1 MKLQKD
7 AKIFTADGKELGH
20 LTRFVLDPRSK
31 NVTDIVFARGM
42 LAKDEFVLPMR
53 LVDYVDE
60 TGIHLS
66 AVPESEVDVLSPFKE
81 DEYIITDEQAVA
93 DAGHVTDDMARSY
106 YYYPPL
112 PLGLN
117 RVNTAANLFTN
128 PSTGTPLGN
137 PGPGV
142 PVSGNSPVVK
152 EPQEN
157 IPQGTVSVKEGSRVY
172 SSDGKHIGNVDRL
185 LVDSD
190 SGRVTNLVI
199 AKGVLLKEHK
209 QIPVDWIADII
220 EDEVRLAMDA
230 AFISRLPD
238 YQEK

>member
-7 AKIFTADGKELGH
+7 AKIYTADGEELGK
-20 LTRFVLDPRSK
+20 LNRFVLDPRSK
-31 NVTDIVFARGM
+31 NMTDIVFARGM

-60 TGIHLS
+60 KGIHLS
-66 AVPESEVDVLSPFKE
+66 AVPEGEVDEFSPFKE
-81 DEYIITDEQAVA
+81 EEYIITDEQAVA
-93 DAGHVTDDMARSY
+93 EAGRVTDDMARSY
-106 YYYPPL
+106 FYYPPM

-117 RVNTAANLFTN
+117 RVTPAGNLFMN
-128 PSTGTPLGN
+128 PSAGTPLGN

-157 IPQGTVSVKEGSRVY
+157 IPEGTVSVKEGSKVY
-172 SSDGKHIGNVDRL
+172 SSDGKHIGSIERLFVDPE
-185 LVDSD
+185 

-199 AKGVLLKEHK
+199 AKGVLLKERK
-209 QIPVDWIADII
+209 QIPADWVMDIV

-230 AFISRLPD
+230 AFINRLPE

>member
-31 NVTDIVFARGM
+31 NMTDIVFSRGI
-42 LAKDEFVLPMR
+42 LAKGEYVLPMR

-66 AVPESEVDVLSPFKE
+66 AVPESEMEELSPFKE
-81 DEYIITDEQAVA
+81 EEYIITDEQAVA
-93 DAGHVTDDMARSY
+93 EAGQVTDDMARSY

-117 RVNTAANLFTN
+117 RVNIAANLFIN
-128 PSTGTPLGN
+128 PSTGAPLGN
-137 PGPGV
+137 PEPGV
-142 PVSGNSPVVK
+142 PVSGNSPIVK

-157 IPQGTVSVKEGSRVY
+157 IPEDTVSVKEGSKVY
-172 SSDGKHIGNVDRL
+172 SSDGKHIGNVENL
-185 LVDSD
+185 FVDSD

-199 AKGVLLKEHK
+199 AKGLLLKERK
-209 QIPVDWIADII
+209 QIPVDWIADIM

-230 AFISRLPD
+230 AFINRLPD